1 MKLRIFS
8 KGYSTLIIAVDNNSL
23 YILSARVKLIK
34 KFI

>member
-8 KGYSTLIIAVDNNSL
+8 KGYSTLIIIINNNSL
-23 YILSARVKLIK
+23 YILSARIKLIK